1 MTSIRKRRKAIKRK
15 YGIKTIS
22 YCIKLPKDIKFSLVV
37 ASLSPSSNCIKLPKD
52 IKFSPTMRKIMR
64 RKVTDLIYNRLKDY
78 VHRQG

>member
-15 YGIKTIS
+15 YGIKMIS
-22 YCIKLPKDIKFSLVV
+22 Y
-37 ASLSPSSNCIKLPKD
+37 CIKLPKD